1 MKKYFGVLLGLLF
14 LAGGCSWSSLNP
26 FAEKENTVPAAE
38 SGPSFNHYLWQGA
51 LDKLGFMPK
60 EIEDKSGGI
69 IVTKWVKMEG
79 SPNDL
84 FKVEVKIYSRELRS
98 DGLQVRVE
106 KRQFKDGKWID
117 VKADKALSAGIEH
130 QILLQARN
138 LYRKDLLSNKG

>member
-26 FAEKENTVPAAE
+26 FAEEENTVPAAE
-38 SGPSFNHYLWQGA
+38 SGVNHYLWQGA

-98 DGLQVRVE
+98 DGLQVKVE

-117 VKADKALSAGIEH
+117 VKADKALAAGIEH

>member
-1 MKKYFGVLLGLLF
+1 M
-14 LAGGCSWSSLNP
+14 
-26 FAEKENTVPAAE
+26 
-38 SGPSFNHYLWQGA
+38 
-51 LDKLGFMPK
+51 
-60 EIEDKSGGI
+60 
-69 IVTKWVKMEG
+69 TKWVKMEG

>member
-14 LAGGCSWSSLNP
+14 LAGGWSSLNP

-38 SGPSFNHYLWQGA
+38 SGVNHYLWQGA

>member
-1 MKKYFGVLLGLLF
+1 
-14 LAGGCSWSSLNP
+14 
-26 FAEKENTVPAAE
+26 
-38 SGPSFNHYLWQGA
+38 
-51 LDKLGFMPK
+51 MPK